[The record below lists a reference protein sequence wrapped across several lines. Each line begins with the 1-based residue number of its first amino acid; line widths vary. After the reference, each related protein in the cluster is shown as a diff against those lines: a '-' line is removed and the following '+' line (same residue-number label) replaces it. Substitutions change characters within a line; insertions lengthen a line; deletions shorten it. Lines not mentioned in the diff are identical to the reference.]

1 MRYVSYRIEDEP
13 ARPAVQQGSLL
24 RKIDCPTLLSYIA
37 LSDAQREDV
46 LTDSTIPLENV
57 RLDAPL
63 RPGKNVFCV
72 GRNYLEHA
80 REGARA
86 AGRELKLP
94 DVPTFFTKPPT
105 SIVGPNAS
113 VRLSRK
119 VSSEYDWEGELAVI
133 IGKRLR
139 DIPEENALD
148 AVFGYTCLND
158 ITARDVQRAHIQW
171 FKGKGLDDSCPLGP
185 CVVGPDEL
193 GNPQAL
199 QLTVRVNGAEKQY
212 ASTSS
217 MIFSV
222 ARIISELSKGLT
234 LEPGDIIATGTPQGV
249 GFARTPPEF
258 FQDQDIVEVEIQPI
272 GVLRNHIVIS

>member
-24 RKIDCPTLLSYIA
+24 RKIDCPTLLSYIT

-139 DIPEENALD
+139 DIPEESALD

-272 GVLRNHIVIS
+272 GVLRNQIVIS

>member
-1 MRYVSYRIEDEP
+1 MRYVSYRIAGEP
-13 ARPAVQQGSLL
+13 ARPAVQEGNLL

-37 LSDAQREDV
+37 LSDSEREHV
-46 LTDSTIPLENV
+46 LTDSTIALEKV

-63 RPGKNVFCV
+63 RPSKNVFCV

-94 DVPTFFTKPPT
+94 DVPTFFTKSPT
-105 SIVGPNAS
+105 AIVGPDAP
-113 VRLSRK
+113 VRLSRN

-139 DIPEENALD
+139 DVPEENGLD

-171 FKGKGLDDSCPLGP
+171 FKGKSLDDSCPLGP
-185 CVVGPDEL
+185 CVVGSDEL
-193 GNPQAL
+193 RNPQAL
-199 QLTVRVNGAEKQY
+199 QLTVRVNGAEKQN
-212 ASTSS
+212 ASTGS

-222 ARIISELSKGLT
+222 ARIICELSKGLT

-258 FQDQDIVEVEIQPI
+258 FQAEDVVEVEIQPI